1 MKKTF
6 TISLGHL
13 VFNVE
18 EDAYDVLK
26 MYLDSIKNYFQK
38 MENDSEIISD
48 FELRIAENFSSKLS
62 SGKQY
67 INLSDVKE
75 VIQIMGSLDDF
86 QEIYN
91 DTENETENIKEEKKT
106 NNKLY
111 RDSSN
116 RIIAG
121 VCSGVAEYFKIDP
134 IIVRVLF
141 FIAVPLNL
149 IVYIIFWIGIPSKD
163 FDPDLRKVLYRDKE
177 NGVIGG
183 VSKGLSNY
191 LKIDANIIRVVFV
204 VSLFFGG
211 AGLLFYLLL
220 WIFTKEAKTIGEKM
234 NMSGFNVNLSN
245 IEDFIK
251 KKTKNLN
258 SPENTLTKVFLFPFR
273 LLAPLINAF
282 LKIGVFVFKAI
293 FFMFSSTFIVFISIL
308 LFVFSTISFKVISP
322 EQDPEFYELLNAVP
336 DYFAIFSVIF
346 LLLTIVISVIISF
359 YVLFKKKSNSYF
371 FMLLIFLWIAFL
383 ILMMISLPSIILNIQ
398 DLNLLPNWIDGNY
411 SFIWKWDDG
420 IMLNKNN

>member
-1 MKKTF
+1 MKKTL
-6 TISLGHL
+6 TINIGYSI
-13 VFNVE
+13 FNID
-18 EDAYDVLK
+18 EDAYEILNK
-26 MYLDSIKNYFQK
+26 YLDSIKDYFQK
-38 MENDSEIISD
+38 IDNDPDIIKD
-48 FELRIAENFSSKLS
+48 FELRIAENFSSKVS
-62 SGKQY
+62 SSKQC
-67 INLSDVKE
+67 IDLSDVKE
-75 VIQIMGSLDDF
+75 VIEIMGSLDDF
-86 QEIYN
+86 KEIYN
-91 DTENETENIKEEKKT
+91 DTETENVKEEKKS
-106 NNKLY
+106 NKLF

-121 VCSGVAEYFKIDP
+121 VCSGIAEYFKIDP

-149 IVYIIFWIGIPSKD
+149 IVYIVFWIGIPSKD
-163 FDPDLRKVLYRDKE
+163 FNPDLRKILYRDKE

-191 LKIDANIIRVVFV
+191 LKIDANIIRVIFV
-204 VSLFFGG
+204 LSLFFGG

-220 WIFTKEAKTIGEKM
+220 WLFTKEAKTIGQKM

-273 LLAPLINAF
+273 LLTPLINAF
-282 LKIGVFVFKAI
+282 LKIGVFVFKTI
-293 FFMFSSTFIVFISIL
+293 FFMFSSIFIVFISIL
-308 LFVFSTISFKVISP
+308 LIIFSTISFKDISP

-336 DYFAIFSVIF
+336 DYFAIFSVLF

-371 FMLLIFLWIAFL
+371 FMVLIFLWISFL
-383 ILMMISLPSIILNIQ
+383 ILIMISLPNIILNMQ
-398 DLNLLPNWIDGNY
+398 ELYLLPNWIDGNY

>member
-6 TISLGHL
+6 TISLGHS

-86 QEIYN
+86 QEIY
-91 DTENETENIKEEKKT
+91 DDDQTEDVKEDKKIK
-106 NNKLY
+106 NKLY

-121 VCSGVAEYFKIDP
+121 VCSGIAEYFKVDP
-134 IIVRVLF
+134 IIVRIIF
-141 FIAVPLNL
+141 FISAPLQL
-149 IVYIIFWIGIPSKD
+149 IIYTILWIGLPSKD
-163 FDPDLRKVLYRDKE
+163 FDPNLRKKLYRDKE

-183 VSKGLSNY
+183 VAKGLSNY
-191 LKIDANIIRVVFV
+191 LKIDVNIIRVVFV
-204 VSLFFGG
+204 VSLITGG

-258 SPENTLTKVFLFPFR
+258 SRENTLTKIFLFPFR
-273 LLAPLINAF
+273 LIAPLINAF
-282 LKIGVFVFKAI
+282 LKIGVFVFKGV
-293 FFMFSSTFIVFISIL
+293 FFIVSSTFIVFYSIL
-308 LFVFSTISFKVISP
+308 LLVFSRILFEDINR
-322 EQDPEFYELLNAVP
+322 EQDSDFYELLNAIP
-336 DYFAIFSVIF
+336 DYFVIFSIIF
-346 LLLTIVISVIISF
+346 LILTIAISVVVSF
-359 YVLFKKKSNSYF
+359 YVLFKKKINSYL
-371 FMLLIFLWIAFL
+371 FMLMIFLWIAFL
-383 ILMMISLPSIILNIQ
+383 ILITVSIPKVILIIQ

>member
-6 TISLGHL
+6 TISLGHS

-26 MYLDSIKNYFQK
+26 IYLDSIKNYFQK

-67 INLSDVKE
+67 INLTDVKE

-86 QEIYN
+86 QEIY
-91 DTENETENIKEEKKT
+91 DDDQTEDVKEEKKD

-121 VCSGVAEYFKIDP
+121 VCSGIAEYFKIDP
-134 IIVRVLF
+134 IIVRILF

-149 IVYIIFWIGIPSKD
+149 IVYIIFWIGIPTKD
-163 FDPDLRKVLYRDKE
+163 FDPDLRKILYRDKE

-183 VSKGLSNY
+183 VAKGLSNY

-220 WIFTKEAKTIGEKM
+220 WFFTKEAKTIGEKM

-245 IEDFIK
+245 IEYFIK

-282 LKIGVFVFKAI
+282 LKIGVFVLKGV
-293 FFMFSSTFIVFISIL
+293 FFIVSSTFIVFYSIL
-308 LFVFSTISFKVISP
+308 LLVFSRILFEDINRD
-322 EQDPEFYELLNAVP
+322 QDPDFYELLNAVP
-336 DYFAIFSVIF
+336 DYFVIFSIIF
-346 LLLTIVISVIISF
+346 LILTIIISLIISF
-359 YVLFKKKSNSYF
+359 YVLFQRKSNLYF
-371 FMLLIFLWIAFL
+371 FMFLIFIWISFL
-383 ILMMISLPSIILNIQ
+383 ILIIVSIPSVIFILQ
-398 DLNLLPNWIDGNY
+398 DLDLLPFWISGFENN
-411 SFIWKWDDG
+411 SFYYKW
-420 IMLNKNN
+420 IY

>member
-1 MKKTF
+1 MKKTL
-6 TISLGHL
+6 TINIGHSI
-13 VFNVE
+13 FNIE
-18 EDAYDVLK
+18 EDAYDILNR
-26 MYLDSIKNYFQK
+26 YLDSIKNYFNK
-38 MENDSEIISD
+38 IDNDLDIIKD
-48 FELRIAENFSSKLS
+48 FELRIAENFSSKVS
-62 SGKQY
+62 SSKQC
-67 INLSDVKE
+67 IDLSDVKE
-75 VIQIMGSLDDF
+75 VIEIMGSLDDF
-86 QEIYN
+86 KEIYN
-91 DTENETENIKEEKKT
+91 DTDTENVKEEKKS
-106 NNKLY
+106 NKLF

-121 VCSGVAEYFKIDP
+121 VCSGIAEYFKIDP

-163 FDPDLRKVLYRDKE
+163 FNPDLRKILYRDKE

-220 WIFTKEAKTIGEKM
+220 WLFTKEAKTIGQKM

-282 LKIGVFVFKAI
+282 LKIGVFVFKTI
-293 FFMFSSTFIVFISIL
+293 FFMFSSIFIVFISIL
-308 LFVFSTISFKVISP
+308 LIVFSTISFKDISP

-336 DYFAIFSVIF
+336 DYFAIFSVLF

-371 FMLLIFLWIAFL
+371 FILLIFLWIAFL
-383 ILMMISLPSIILNIQ
+383 ILIIISLPNIILNMQ

>member
-1 MKKTF
+1 MKKTL
-6 TISLGHL
+6 TINIGYSI
-13 VFNVE
+13 FNID
-18 EDAYDVLK
+18 EDAYEILNK
-26 MYLDSIKNYFQK
+26 YLDSIKDYFQK
-38 MENDSEIISD
+38 IDNDPDIIKD
-48 FELRIAENFSSKLS
+48 FELRIAENFSSKVS
-62 SGKQY
+62 SSKQC
-67 INLSDVKE
+67 IDLSDVIE
-75 VIQIMGSLDDF
+75 VIEIMGSLDDF
-86 QEIYN
+86 KEIYN
-91 DTENETENIKEEKKT
+91 DTETENVKEEKKS
-106 NNKLY
+106 NKLF

-121 VCSGVAEYFKIDP
+121 VCSGIAEYFKIDP

-163 FDPDLRKVLYRDKE
+163 FNPDLRKILYRDKE

-191 LKIDANIIRVVFV
+191 LKIDANIIRVIFV
-204 VSLFFGG
+204 LSLFFGG

-220 WIFTKEAKTIGEKM
+220 WLFTKEAKTIGQKM

-282 LKIGVFVFKAI
+282 LKIGVFVFKTI
-293 FFMFSSTFIVFISIL
+293 FFMFSSIFIVFISIL
-308 LFVFSTISFKVISP
+308 LIIFSTISFKDISP

-336 DYFAIFSVIF
+336 DYFAIFSVLF

-371 FMLLIFLWIAFL
+371 FILLIFLWIAFL
-383 ILMMISLPSIILNIQ
+383 ILIIISLPNIILNMQ

>member
-1 MKKTF
+1 MKKTL
-6 TISLGHL
+6 TINIGYSI
-13 VFNVE
+13 FNID
-18 EDAYDVLK
+18 EDAYEILNK
-26 MYLDSIKNYFQK
+26 YLDSIKDYFQK
-38 MENDSEIISD
+38 IDNDPDIIKD
-48 FELRIAENFSSKLS
+48 FELRIAENFSSKVS
-62 SGKQY
+62 SSKQC
-67 INLSDVKE
+67 IDLSDVKE
-75 VIQIMGSLDDF
+75 VIEIMGSLDDF
-86 QEIYN
+86 KEIYN
-91 DTENETENIKEEKKT
+91 DTETENVKEEKKS
-106 NNKLY
+106 NKLF

-121 VCSGVAEYFKIDP
+121 VCSGIAEYFKIDP

-163 FDPDLRKVLYRDKE
+163 FNPDLRKILYRDKE

-191 LKIDANIIRVVFV
+191 LKIDANIIRVIFV
-204 VSLFFGG
+204 LSLFFGG

-220 WIFTKEAKTIGEKM
+220 WLFTKEAKTIGQKM

-273 LLAPLINAF
+273 LLAPLINTF
-282 LKIGVFVFKAI
+282 LKIGVFVFKTI
-293 FFMFSSTFIVFISIL
+293 FFMFSSIFIVFISIL
-308 LFVFSTISFKVISP
+308 LIIFSTISFKDISP

-336 DYFAIFSVIF
+336 DYFAIFSVLF

-371 FMLLIFLWIAFL
+371 FILLIFLWIAFL
-383 ILMMISLPSIILNIQ
+383 ILIIISLPNIILNMQ

>member
-6 TISLGHL
+6 TISLGHS

-86 QEIYN
+86 QEIY
-91 DTENETENIKEEKKT
+91 DDDDQTEDVKEEKKE

-121 VCSGVAEYFKIDP
+121 VCSGIAEYFKIDP
-134 IIVRVLF
+134 IIVRILF

-163 FDPDLRKVLYRDKE
+163 FDPDLRKILYRDKE

-183 VSKGLSNY
+183 VAKGLSNY

-220 WIFTKEAKTIGEKM
+220 WFFTKEAKTIGEKM

-258 SPENTLTKVFLFPFR
+258 NSENTLTKIFLFPFR
-273 LLAPLINAF
+273 LIAPLINAF
-282 LKIGVFVFKAI
+282 LKIGVFIFKTI
-293 FFMFSSTFIVFISIL
+293 FFIFSSILIVSYSIL
-308 LFVFSTISFKVISP
+308 LLIFSRILFEDISRV
-322 EQDPEFYELLNAVP
+322 EDPEFYELLNAIP
-336 DYFAIFSVIF
+336 DYFVIFSIIF
-346 LLLTIVISVIISF
+346 LILTISISVVISF
-359 YVLFKKKSNSYF
+359 YVLFKKKINTYL
-371 FMLLIFLWIAFL
+371 FMLMIFLWIAFFIL
-383 ILMMISLPSIILNIQ
+383 ITVSIPNVFLIIQ
-398 DLNLLPNWIDGNY
+398 DLDLLPFWISGFENNSY
-411 SFIWKWDDG
+411 YYKW
-420 IMLNKNN
+420 IY

>member
-6 TISLGHL
+6 TISLGHS

-18 EDAYDVLK
+18 EDAYEILK

-86 QEIYN
+86 QEIY
-91 DTENETENIKEEKKT
+91 DDDDQTEDVKEDKKIK
-106 NNKLY
+106 NKLY

-121 VCSGVAEYFKIDP
+121 VCSGIAEYFKVDP
-134 IIVRVLF
+134 IIVRIIF
-141 FIAVPLNL
+141 FISAPLQL
-149 IVYIIFWIGIPSKD
+149 IIYTILWIGLPSKD
-163 FDPDLRKVLYRDKE
+163 FDPNLRKKLYRDKE

-183 VSKGLSNY
+183 VAKGLSNY

-220 WIFTKEAKTIGEKM
+220 WFFTKEAKTIGEKM

-245 IEDFIK
+245 IEDYIK

-258 SPENTLTKVFLFPFR
+258 NSENTLTKIFLFPFR
-273 LLAPLINAF
+273 LIAPLINAF
-282 LKIGVFVFKAI
+282 LKIGVFIFKTI
-293 FFMFSSTFIVFISIL
+293 FFIFSSILIVSYSIL
-308 LFVFSTISFKVISP
+308 LLIFSRILFEDISRV
-322 EQDPEFYELLNAVP
+322 EDPEFYELLNAIP
-336 DYFAIFSVIF
+336 DYFVIFSIIF
-346 LLLTIVISVIISF
+346 LILTISISVVISF
-359 YVLFKKKSNSYF
+359 YVLFKKKINTYL
-371 FMLLIFLWIAFL
+371 FMLMIFLWIAFFIL
-383 ILMMISLPSIILNIQ
+383 ITVSIPNVFLIIQ
-398 DLNLLPNWIDGNY
+398 DLDLLPFWISGFENNSY
-411 SFIWKWDDG
+411 YYKW
-420 IMLNKNN
+420 IY

>member
-1 MKKTF
+1 MKKTL
-6 TISLGHL
+6 TINIGYSI
-13 VFNVE
+13 FNID
-18 EDAYDVLK
+18 EDAYEILNR
-26 MYLDSIKNYFQK
+26 YLDSIKNYFNK
-38 MENDSEIISD
+38 IDNDTEIVKD
-48 FELRIAENFSSKLS
+48 FELRIAENFSSKS
-62 SGKQY
+62 SKQCVDL
-67 INLSDVKE
+67 NDVKE
-75 VIQIMGSLDDF
+75 IIEIMGSLDDF
-86 QEIYN
+86 KEIYN
-91 DTENETENIKEEKKT
+91 DTENETENIKEEKKS
-106 NNKLY
+106 NNKLF
-111 RDSSN
+111 RDTSN

-121 VCSGVAEYFKIDP
+121 VCSGIAEYFKIDP

-163 FDPDLRKVLYRDKE
+163 FDPDLRKILYRDKE

-220 WIFTKEAKTIGEKM
+220 WLFTKEAKTIGQKM

-282 LKIGVFVFKAI
+282 LKIGVFVFKII
-293 FFMFSSTFIVFISIL
+293 FFIFSSIFIVFTSIL
-308 LFVFSTISFKVISP
+308 LFVFSTISFKDISP
-322 EQDPEFYELLNAVP
+322 EQDPEFFELLNAVP
-336 DYFAIFSVIF
+336 DYFAIFSVMF

-371 FMLLIFLWIAFL
+371 FMFLIFLWIAFL
-383 ILMMISLPSIILNIQ
+383 ILIMISLPNIILNMQ

>member
-1 MKKTF
+1 MKKTL
-6 TISLGHL
+6 TINIGYSI
-13 VFNVE
+13 FNID
-18 EDAYDVLK
+18 EDAYEILNR
-26 MYLDSIKNYFQK
+26 YLDSIKNYFHK
-38 MENDSEIISD
+38 IDNDTEIIKD
-48 FELRIAENFSSKLS
+48 FELRIAENFLSKVS
-62 SGKQY
+62 TTKQCVDL
-67 INLSDVKE
+67 NDVKE
-75 VIQIMGSLDDF
+75 IIEIMGSLDDF
-86 QEIYN
+86 KEIYD
-91 DTENETENIKEEKKT
+91 DTETENVNEEKKT
-106 NNKLY
+106 NNKLF

-116 RIIAG
+116 RVIAG
-121 VCSGVAEYFKIDP
+121 VCSGIAEYFRIDP

-163 FDPDLRKVLYRDKE
+163 FDPDLRKILYRDKE

-183 VSKGLSNY
+183 VAKGLSNY
-191 LKIDANIIRVVFV
+191 LKIDANIIRVIFI

-211 AGLLFYLLL
+211 AGLLFYFLL
-220 WIFTKEAKTIGEKM
+220 WLFTKEAKTIGEKM

-245 IEDFIK
+245 VEDFIK

-282 LKIGVFVFKAI
+282 LKIGVFVFKTI
-293 FFMFSSTFIVFISIL
+293 FFIFSSIFIVFISIL
-308 LFVFSTISFKVISP
+308 LVVFSTISFKDLSP

-336 DYFAIFSVIF
+336 DYFAIFSVLF
-346 LLLTIVISVIISF
+346 LLLTILISVIISF
-359 YVLFKKKSNSYF
+359 YVLFKRRSNYYVF
-371 FMLLIFLWIAFL
+371 IFLIFLWIAFL
-383 ILMMISLPSIILNIQ
+383 ILIMISLPNIILNMQ

-420 IMLNKNN
+420 IILNKNN

>member
-6 TISLGHL
+6 TISLGHS

-18 EDAYDVLK
+18 EDAYDILK

-86 QEIYN
+86 QEIY
-91 DTENETENIKEEKKT
+91 DDDDQTEDVKEEKKE

-121 VCSGVAEYFKIDP
+121 VCSGIAEYFKIDP

-163 FDPDLRKVLYRDKE
+163 FDPDLRKILYRDKE

-220 WIFTKEAKTIGEKM
+220 WFFTKEAKTMGEKM

-245 IEDFIK
+245 IENFIK
-251 KKTKNLN
+251 KKTKNLS
-258 SPENTLTKVFLFPFR
+258 SPENTLTKIFLFPFR

-282 LKIGVFVFKAI
+282 LKIGVFVFKSI
-293 FFMFSSTFIVFISIL
+293 FFIFSSIFIVFTSVL
-308 LFVFSTISFKVISP
+308 LIIFSTISFNEINP
-322 EQDPEFYELLNAVP
+322 EQDPKFYELLNALP
-336 DYFAIFSVIF
+336 DYFAIFSVVF

-371 FMLLIFLWIAFL
+371 FMILIFLWIAFL
-383 ILMMISLPSIILNIQ
+383 ILIMISLPNIILNMQ
-398 DLNLLPNWIDGNY
+398 ELYLLPNWIDGNY
-411 SFIWKWDDG
+411 SFIWKWNDG

>member
-1 MKKTF
+1 MKKTL
-6 TISLGHL
+6 TINIGYSI
-13 VFNVE
+13 FNIDE
-18 EDAYDVLK
+18 EAYEILNK
-26 MYLDSIKNYFQK
+26 YLDSIKDYFQK
-38 MENDSEIISD
+38 IDNDPDIIKD
-48 FELRIAENFSSKLS
+48 FELRIAENFSSKVS
-62 SGKQY
+62 SSKQC
-67 INLSDVKE
+67 IDLSDVKE
-75 VIQIMGSLDDF
+75 VIEIMGSLDDF
-86 QEIYN
+86 KEIYN
-91 DTENETENIKEEKKT
+91 DTETENVKEEKKS
-106 NNKLY
+106 NKLF

-121 VCSGVAEYFKIDP
+121 VCSGIAEYFKIDP

-163 FDPDLRKVLYRDKE
+163 FNPDLRKILYRDKE

-191 LKIDANIIRVVFV
+191 LKIDANIIRVIFV
-204 VSLFFGG
+204 LSLFFGG

-220 WIFTKEAKTIGEKM
+220 WLFTKEAKTIGQKM

-282 LKIGVFVFKAI
+282 LKIGVFVFKTI
-293 FFMFSSTFIVFISIL
+293 FFMFSSIFIVFISIL
-308 LFVFSTISFKVISP
+308 LIIFSTISFKDISP

-336 DYFAIFSVIF
+336 DYFAIFSVLF
-346 LLLTIVISVIISF
+346 LLLTIIISVIISF

-371 FMLLIFLWIAFL
+371 FILLIFLWIAFL
-383 ILMMISLPSIILNIQ
+383 ILIIISLPNIILNMQ

>member
-6 TISLGHL
+6 TISLGHS

-18 EDAYDVLK
+18 EDAYDILK

-86 QEIYN
+86 QEIY
-91 DTENETENIKEEKKT
+91 DDDDQTEDVKEEKKE

-121 VCSGVAEYFKIDP
+121 VCSGIAEYFKIDP
-134 IIVRVLF
+134 IIVRILF

-163 FDPDLRKVLYRDKE
+163 FDPDLRKILYRDKE

-183 VSKGLSNY
+183 VAKGLSNY

-220 WIFTKEAKTIGEKM
+220 WFFTKEAKTIGEKM

-258 SPENTLTKVFLFPFR
+258 NSENTLTKIFLFPFR
-273 LLAPLINAF
+273 LIAPLINAF

-293 FFMFSSTFIVFISIL
+293 FFIVSSTFIVFISIL
-308 LFVFSTISFKVISP
+308 LFVFSTISFKDISP

-346 LLLTIVISVIISF
+346 LTITIANFCYYFILCI
-359 YVLFKKKSNSYF
+359 FKKKINSYF

-383 ILMMISLPSIILNIQ
+383 ILIMISFPNIILNIQ

>member
-6 TISLGHL
+6 TISLGHS

-18 EDAYDVLK
+18 EDAYEILK

-86 QEIYN
+86 KEIYN
-91 DTENETENIKEEKKT
+91 DVEAEQEEEKKE

-121 VCSGVAEYFKIDP
+121 VCSGIAEYFKLDP

-163 FDPDLRKVLYRDKE
+163 FDPDLRKILYRDKE

-183 VSKGLSNY
+183 VAKGLSNY

-220 WIFTKEAKTIGEKM
+220 WFFTKEAKTIGEKM

-258 SPENTLTKVFLFPFR
+258 NSENTLTKIFLFPFR
-273 LLAPLINAF
+273 LIAPLINAF
-282 LKIGVFVFKAI
+282 LKIGVFVFKGV
-293 FFMFSSTFIVFISIL
+293 FFIVSSTVIVFYSIL
-308 LFVFSTISFKVISP
+308 LLVFSRILFEDINRV
-322 EQDPEFYELLNAVP
+322 EDPEFYELINAIP
-336 DYFAIFSVIF
+336 DYFVIFSIIF
-346 LLLTIVISVIISF
+346 LILTIAISVVVSF
-359 YVLFKKKSNSYF
+359 YVLFKKKINSYL
-371 FMLLIFLWIAFL
+371 FMLMIFLWIAFL
-383 ILMMISLPSIILNIQ
+383 ILITVSIPKVILIIQ
-398 DLNLLPNWIDGNY
+398 DLDLLPFWISGFENNSY
-411 SFIWKWDDG
+411 YYKW
-420 IMLNKNN
+420 IY

>member
-6 TISLGHL
+6 TISLGHS

-86 QEIYN
+86 QEIY
-91 DTENETENIKEEKKT
+91 DDDDQTEDVKEEKKE

-121 VCSGVAEYFKIDP
+121 VCSGIAEYFKIDP
-134 IIVRVLF
+134 IIVRILF

-163 FDPDLRKVLYRDKE
+163 FDPDLRKILYRDKE

-183 VSKGLSNY
+183 VAKGLSNY
-191 LKIDANIIRVVFV
+191 LKIDANIIRVIFL

-220 WIFTKEAKTIGEKM
+220 WFFTKEAKTIGEKM

-258 SPENTLTKVFLFPFR
+258 NSENTLTKIFLFPFR
-273 LLAPLINAF
+273 LIAPLINAF
-282 LKIGVFVFKAI
+282 LKIGVFVFKGI
-293 FFMFSSTFIVFISIL
+293 FFIVSSTFIVFYSIL
-308 LFVFSTISFKVISP
+308 LLVFSRILFEDINRL
-322 EQDPEFYELLNAVP
+322 EDPEFYELLNAIP
-336 DYFAIFSVIF
+336 DYFVIFSIIF
-346 LLLTIVISVIISF
+346 LILTITISVVISF
-359 YVLFKKKSNSYF
+359 YVLFKKKINTYL
-371 FMLLIFLWIAFL
+371 FMLMIFLWIAFL
-383 ILMMISLPSIILNIQ
+383 ILITVSIPKVILIIQ
-398 DLNLLPNWIDGNY
+398 DLDLLPFWISGFENNSY
-411 SFIWKWDDG
+411 YYKW
-420 IMLNKNN
+420 IY

>member
-6 TISLGHL
+6 TISLGHS

-26 MYLDSIKNYFQK
+26 IYLDSIKNYFQK
-38 MENDSEIISD
+38 MENDSEIIND

-67 INLSDVKE
+67 INLTDVKE

-86 QEIYN
+86 QEIY
-91 DTENETENIKEEKKT
+91 DDQTEDVKEEKKE

-121 VCSGVAEYFKIDP
+121 VCSGIAEYFKIDP
-134 IIVRVLF
+134 IIVRILF

-149 IVYIIFWIGIPSKD
+149 IVYIIFWIGIPTKD
-163 FDPDLRKVLYRDKE
+163 FDPDLRKILYRDKE

-183 VSKGLSNY
+183 VAKGLSNY

-220 WIFTKEAKTIGEKM
+220 WFFTKEAKTIGEKM

-251 KKTKNLN
+251 KKTKSLN
-258 SPENTLTKVFLFPFR
+258 SPENTLTKIFLFPFR
-273 LLAPLINAF
+273 LLAPLINVF
-282 LKIGVFVFKAI
+282 LKIGVFVLKGV
-293 FFMFSSTFIVFISIL
+293 FFIVSSTFIVFYSIL
-308 LFVFSTISFKVISP
+308 LVVFSRILFEDINRD
-322 EQDPEFYELLNAVP
+322 QDPDFYELLNAVP
-336 DYFAIFSVIF
+336 DYFVIFSIIF
-346 LLLTIVISVIISF
+346 LILTIIISLIISF
-359 YVLFKKKSNSYF
+359 YVLFQRKSNLYF
-371 FMLLIFLWIAFL
+371 FMFLIFIWISFL
-383 ILMMISLPSIILNIQ
+383 ILIIVSIPSVIFILQ
-398 DLNLLPNWIDGNY
+398 DLDLLPFWISGFENN
-411 SFIWKWDDG
+411 SFYYKW
-420 IMLNKNN
+420 IY

>member
-6 TISLGHL
+6 TISLGHS

-18 EDAYDVLK
+18 EDAYDILK

-86 QEIYN
+86 QEIY
-91 DTENETENIKEEKKT
+91 DDDDQTEDVKEEKKE

-121 VCSGVAEYFKIDP
+121 VCSGIAEYFKIDP
-134 IIVRVLF
+134 IIVRILF

-163 FDPDLRKVLYRDKE
+163 FDPDLRKILYRDKE

-183 VSKGLSNY
+183 VAKGLSNY

-220 WIFTKEAKTIGEKM
+220 WFFTKEAKTIGEKM

-258 SPENTLTKVFLFPFR
+258 NSENTLTKIFLFPFR
-273 LLAPLINAF
+273 LIAPLINAF
-282 LKIGVFVFKAI
+282 LKIGVLIFKTI
-293 FFMFSSTFIVFISIL
+293 FFIFSSILIVSYSIL
-308 LFVFSTISFKVISP
+308 LLIFSRILFEDISRV
-322 EQDPEFYELLNAVP
+322 EDPEFYELLNAIP
-336 DYFAIFSVIF
+336 EYFVIFSIIF
-346 LLLTIVISVIISF
+346 LILTISISVVISF
-359 YVLFKKKSNSYF
+359 YVLFKKKINTYL
-371 FMLLIFLWIAFL
+371 FMLMIFLWIAFFIL
-383 ILMMISLPSIILNIQ
+383 ITVSIPNVILIIQ
-398 DLNLLPNWIDGNY
+398 DLDLLPFWISGFENNSY
-411 SFIWKWDDG
+411 YYKW
-420 IMLNKNN
+420 IY

>member
-6 TISLGHL
+6 TISLGHS

-18 EDAYDVLK
+18 EDAYDILK

-86 QEIYN
+86 QEIY
-91 DTENETENIKEEKKT
+91 DDDDQTEDVKEEKKE

-121 VCSGVAEYFKIDP
+121 VCSGIAEYFKIDP
-134 IIVRVLF
+134 IIVRILF

-163 FDPDLRKVLYRDKE
+163 FDPDLRKILYRDKE

-183 VSKGLSNY
+183 VAKGLSNY

-204 VSLFFGG
+204 ISLFFGG

-220 WIFTKEAKTIGEKM
+220 WFFTKEAKTIGEKM

-258 SPENTLTKVFLFPFR
+258 NSENTLTKIFLFPFR
-273 LLAPLINAF
+273 LIAPLINAF
-282 LKIGVFVFKAI
+282 LKIGVLIFKTI
-293 FFMFSSTFIVFISIL
+293 FFIFSSILIVSYSIL
-308 LFVFSTISFKVISP
+308 LLIFSRILFEDISRV
-322 EQDPEFYELLNAVP
+322 EDPEFYELLNAIP
-336 DYFAIFSVIF
+336 EYFVIFSIIF
-346 LLLTIVISVIISF
+346 LILTISISVVISF
-359 YVLFKKKSNSYF
+359 YVLFKKKINTYL
-371 FMLLIFLWIAFL
+371 FMLMIFLWIAFFIL
-383 ILMMISLPSIILNIQ
+383 ITVSIPNVILIIQ
-398 DLNLLPNWIDGNY
+398 DLDLLSFWISG
-411 SFIWKWDDG
+411 FE
-420 IMLNKNN
+420 NNSYYYK

>member
-6 TISLGHL
+6 TISLGHS

-18 EDAYDVLK
+18 EDAYDILK

-86 QEIYN
+86 QEIY
-91 DTENETENIKEEKKT
+91 DDDQTEDVKEEKKE

-121 VCSGVAEYFKIDP
+121 VCSGIAEYFKIDP
-134 IIVRVLF
+134 IIVRILF

-163 FDPDLRKVLYRDKE
+163 FDPDLRKILYRDKE

-183 VSKGLSNY
+183 VAKGLSNY

-220 WIFTKEAKTIGEKM
+220 WFFTKEAKTIGEKM

-258 SPENTLTKVFLFPFR
+258 NSENTLTKIFLFPFR
-273 LLAPLINAF
+273 LIAPLINAF
-282 LKIGVFVFKAI
+282 LKIGVFIFKTI
-293 FFMFSSTFIVFISIL
+293 FFIFSSILIVSYSIL
-308 LFVFSTISFKVISP
+308 LLIFSRILFEDISRV
-322 EQDPEFYELLNAVP
+322 EDPEFYELLNAIP
-336 DYFAIFSVIF
+336 DYFVIFSIIF
-346 LLLTIVISVIISF
+346 LILTISISLVISF
-359 YVLFKKKSNSYF
+359 YVLFKKKINTYL
-371 FMLLIFLWIAFL
+371 FMLMIFLWIAFFIL
-383 ILMMISLPSIILNIQ
+383 ITVSIPNVILIIQ
-398 DLNLLPNWIDGNY
+398 DLDLLPFWISTFENNSY
-411 SFIWKWDDG
+411 YYKWSY
-420 IMLNKNN
+420 

>member
-6 TISLGHL
+6 TISLGHS

-18 EDAYDVLK
+18 EDAYDILK

-86 QEIYN
+86 KEIYN
-91 DTENETENIKEEKKT
+91 DVEAEQEEEKKE

-121 VCSGVAEYFKIDP
+121 VCSGIAEYFKLDP

-163 FDPDLRKVLYRDKE
+163 FDPDLRKILYRDKE

-183 VSKGLSNY
+183 VAKGLSNY

-220 WIFTKEAKTIGEKM
+220 WFFTKEAKTIGEKM

-258 SPENTLTKVFLFPFR
+258 NSENTLTKIFLFPFR
-273 LLAPLINAF
+273 LIAPLINAF
-282 LKIGVFVFKAI
+282 LKIGVFVFKGV
-293 FFMFSSTFIVFISIL
+293 FFIVSSTVIIFYSIL
-308 LFVFSTISFKVISP
+308 LLVFSRILFEDINRV
-322 EQDPEFYELLNAVP
+322 EDPEFYELINAIP
-336 DYFAIFSVIF
+336 DYFVIFSIIF
-346 LLLTIVISVIISF
+346 LILTIAISVVVSF
-359 YVLFKKKSNSYF
+359 YVLFKKKINSYL
-371 FMLLIFLWIAFL
+371 FMLMIFLWIAFL
-383 ILMMISLPSIILNIQ
+383 ILITLSIPNVILIIQ
-398 DLNLLPNWIDGNY
+398 DLDLLPFWISGFENNSY
-411 SFIWKWDDG
+411 YYKW
-420 IMLNKNN
+420 IY

>member
-6 TISLGHL
+6 TISLGHS

-18 EDAYDVLK
+18 EDAYDILK

-86 QEIYN
+86 QEIY
-91 DTENETENIKEEKKT
+91 DDDDQTEDVKEEKKE

-121 VCSGVAEYFKIDP
+121 VCSGIAEYFKIDP
-134 IIVRVLF
+134 IIVRILF

-163 FDPDLRKVLYRDKE
+163 FDPDLRKILYRDKE

-183 VSKGLSNY
+183 VAKGLSNY
-191 LKIDANIIRVVFV
+191 LKIDANIIRVIFV

-220 WIFTKEAKTIGEKM
+220 WFFTKEAKTIGEKM

-258 SPENTLTKVFLFPFR
+258 NSENTLTKIFLFPFR
-273 LLAPLINAF
+273 LIAPLINAF
-282 LKIGVFVFKAI
+282 LKIGVFIFKTI
-293 FFMFSSTFIVFISIL
+293 FFIFSSILIVSYSIL
-308 LFVFSTISFKVISP
+308 LLIFSRILFEDISRV
-322 EQDPEFYELLNAVP
+322 EDPEFYELLNAIP
-336 DYFAIFSVIF
+336 DYFVIFSIIF
-346 LLLTIVISVIISF
+346 LILTISISVVISF
-359 YVLFKKKSNSYF
+359 YVLFKKKINTYL
-371 FMLLIFLWIAFL
+371 FMLMIFLWIAFFIL
-383 ILMMISLPSIILNIQ
+383 ITVSIPNVFLIIQ
-398 DLNLLPNWIDGNY
+398 DLDLLPFWISGFENNSY
-411 SFIWKWDDG
+411 YYKW
-420 IMLNKNN
+420 IY

>member
-6 TISLGHL
+6 TISLGHS

-18 EDAYDVLK
+18 EDAYDILK

-86 QEIYN
+86 KEIY
-91 DTENETENIKEEKKT
+91 DDLEDESFKENENIRG
-106 NNKLY
+106 KLY

-121 VCSGVAEYFKIDP
+121 VCSGIAEYFKIDP
-134 IIVRVLF
+134 IIVRIIF
-141 FIAVPLNL
+141 FIAAPLQL
-149 IVYIIFWIGIPSKD
+149 IVYIILWIGIPTKD
-163 FDPDLRKVLYRDKE
+163 FDPNLRKKLYRDKE
-177 NGVIGG
+177 NGIFGG
-183 VSKGLSNY
+183 VAQGLSNY
-191 LKIDANIIRVVFV
+191 LKVDVTVIRVFFV

-245 IEDFIK
+245 IEEFIK
-251 KKTKNLN
+251 KKTNNLN
-258 SPENTLTKVFLFPFR
+258 SPESTLTKIFLFPFR
-273 LLAPLINAF
+273 LLAPLITAF
-282 LKIGVFVFKAI
+282 LKIGVFIFKTM
-293 FFMFSSTFIVFISIL
+293 FFIFSSILIVSYSIL
-308 LFVFSTISFKVISP
+308 LLIFSRILFEDINRV
-322 EQDPEFYELLNAVP
+322 EDPEFYELLNAIP
-336 DYFAIFSVIF
+336 DYFVIFSIIF
-346 LLLTIVISVIISF
+346 LILTISISVVISF
-359 YVLFKKKSNSYF
+359 YVLFKKKINSYL
-371 FMLLIFLWIAFL
+371 FMLMIFLWIAFFIL
-383 ILMMISLPSIILNIQ
+383 ITVSIPNVILIVQ
-398 DLNLLPNWIDGNY
+398 DLDLLPFWISTFENNSY
-411 SFIWKWDDG
+411 YYKW
-420 IMLNKNN
+420 IY

>member
-18 EDAYDVLK
+18 EDAYDILK

-86 QEIYN
+86 KEIYN
-91 DTENETENIKEEKKT
+91 DVEAEQEEEKKE

-121 VCSGVAEYFKIDP
+121 VCSGIAEYFKLDP

-163 FDPDLRKVLYRDKE
+163 FDPDLRKILYRDKE

-183 VSKGLSNY
+183 VAKGLSNY

-220 WIFTKEAKTIGEKM
+220 WFFTKEAKTIGEKM

-245 IEDFIK
+245 IEDYIK

-258 SPENTLTKVFLFPFR
+258 NSENTLTKIFLFPFR
-273 LLAPLINAF
+273 LIAPLINAF
-282 LKIGVFVFKAI
+282 LKIGVFVFKGV
-293 FFMFSSTFIVFISIL
+293 FFIVSSTVIVFYSIL
-308 LFVFSTISFKVISP
+308 LLIFSRILFEDINRV
-322 EQDPEFYELLNAVP
+322 EDPEFYELLNAIP
-336 DYFAIFSVIF
+336 DYFVIFSIIF
-346 LLLTIVISVIISF
+346 LILTIAISVVVSF
-359 YVLFKKKSNSYF
+359 YVLFKKKINSYL
-371 FMLLIFLWIAFL
+371 FMLMIFLWIAFL
-383 ILMMISLPSIILNIQ
+383 ILITLSIPNIILIIQ
-398 DLNLLPNWIDGNY
+398 DLDLLPFWISGFENKSY
-411 SFIWKWDDG
+411 YYKW
-420 IMLNKNN
+420 IY